1 MAKRLHKFTGSSRLC
16 LAGGVALDSVVNER
30 LMRETS
36 FEEVCIRPS
45 AGDGGGALGAALYA
59 WHGAM
64 GNKHRQFVMDHA
76 YWGQEY
82 GPADIKH
89 APLRPRVFQPSILMI
104 RRS

>member
-1 MAKRLHKFTGSSRLC
+1 MAKRLHKFTGSSRLY
-16 LAGGVALDSVVNER
+16 LAGGVALNSLVYER
-30 LMRETS
+30 LMRETP
-36 FEEVCIRPS
+36 FEEVCIQPS

-89 APLRPRVFQPSILMI
+89 APSKPRVFQPSILMI